1 MDINIS
7 VKVSNEFAEAADNLA
22 AAISGATNSSPENI
36 VSVNTEEVTQ
46 TADAPIQDVPPQAI
60 PEQTVV
66 HTRSK
71 EYSLDELS
79 KAAVSLMDMGRQQEL
94 LGLLSQ
100 FGVQSMPQLQPSQYG
115 AFATA
120 LREKGAAI

>member
-7 VKVSNEFAEAADNLA
+7 VKVSKEFAEAVEKLA

-46 TADAPIQDVPPQAI
+46 TADAPIQDALPQAM
-60 PEQTVV
+60 PSQTVV
-66 HTRSK
+66 HTQSK

-79 KAAVSLMDMGRQQEL
+79 KAAVSLMDMGRQKEL

>member
-7 VKVSNEFAEAADNLA
+7 VKVSKEFAEAVEKLA

-46 TADAPIQDVPPQAI
+46 TADAPIQDALPQAM
-60 PEQTVV
+60 PSQTVV
-66 HTRSK
+66 HTQSK

>member
-7 VKVSNEFAEAADNLA
+7 VKVSKEFAEAVEKLA
-22 AAISGATNSSPENI
+22 AAISGATNSSSENI

-46 TADAPIQDVPPQAI
+46 TADASIQDALPQAM
-60 PEQTVV
+60 PSQTVV
-66 HTRSK
+66 HTQSK